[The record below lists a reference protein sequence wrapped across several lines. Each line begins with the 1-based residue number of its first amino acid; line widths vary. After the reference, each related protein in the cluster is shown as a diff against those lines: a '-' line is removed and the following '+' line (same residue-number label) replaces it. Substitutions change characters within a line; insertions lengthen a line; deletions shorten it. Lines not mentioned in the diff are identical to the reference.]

1 MSEGLKLLKLI
12 TNNSNL
18 LNKVKAGELING
30 SSLDVLINVRSLV
43 HFGSKIL
50 THPLCGNLR
59 PNHQPFRSVI
69 IDEKNGLVDL
79 ESLSLIEEA
88 VHVYQS
94 CKLIYPNEIEEL
106 TRKDYAYIDF
116 ELMRESL
123 IHYSLLKEEF

>member
-1 MSEGLKLLKLI
+1 MLKLI
-12 TNNSNL
+12 TNNSDLFSNII
-18 LNKVKAGELING
+18 AGDFING

-43 HFGSKIL
+43 HLGSKIL

-79 ESLSLIEEA
+79 ESLSIIEEA

-94 CKLIYPNEIEEL
+94 SNLILPSEIDEL
-106 TRKDYAYIDF
+106 TRKDYSYIDS

-123 IHYSLLKEEF
+123 IQYKLLRRDSL

>member
-1 MSEGLKLLKLI
+1 MLKLI
-12 TNNSNL
+12 TNNSDLFSNII
-18 LNKVKAGELING
+18 AGDFING

-43 HFGSKIL
+43 HLGSKIL

-79 ESLSLIEEA
+79 ESLSIIEEA

-94 CKLIYPNEIEEL
+94 SNLILPSEIDEL
-106 TRKDYAYIDF
+106 TRKDYSYIDS

-123 IHYSLLKEEF
+123 IQYKLLRRDLF